1 MWSETY
7 DRKFKDIFN
16 VQKELSDA
24 IADQMK
30 IKLIGEDFVE
40 RKGITVNPEALDLY
54 MQGRFL
60 WNQSQQKSVLRS
72 IEYFELALGKDPN
85 YALAYAAIAD
95 AYHSLGVIK
104 RWTVSNEERAKL
116 WQLSED
122 NAFKALSIEPELGEG
137 YSFGCAKQWRSDK
150 ESNGNMN

>member
-1 MWSETY
+1 MDFICGQETY

-40 RKGITVNPEALDLY
+40 RKGITANPEALDLY

-85 YALAYAAIAD
+85 C
-95 AYHSLGVIK
+95 S
-104 RWTVSNEERAKL
+104 
-116 WQLSED
+116 
-122 NAFKALSIEPELGEG
+122 
-137 YSFGCAKQWRSDK
+137 
-150 ESNGNMN
+150 

>member
-1 MWSETY
+1 
-7 DRKFKDIFN
+7 
-16 VQKELSDA
+16 
-24 IADQMK
+24 
-30 IKLIGEDFVE
+30 
-40 RKGITVNPEALDLY
+40 

-122 NAFKALSIEPELGEG
+122 HAFKALSIEPELGEAYAVLG
-137 YSFGCAKQWRSDK
+137 VLN
-150 ESNGNMN
+150 NGD